1 MTSSQLT
8 DARTSLWNAIEHWT
22 ATSTWKRYKVET
34 DPNKT
39 LEMFPTGHQD
49 IPAVKI
55 LPATIK
61 FAWETQ
67 LYMQYDYVLNITV
80 WMHTLPQIEAAMQDL
95 WEAVIKCKPTGSNV
109 PYTRAALEKPP
120 EQLGVQFSLVGIGKE
135 NKLKAWSGVMTVGL
149 ITTNTPHS

>member
-1 MTSSQLT
+1 MPSSQLY
-8 DARTSLWNAIEHWT
+8 DARKSLWDAIENWN
-22 ATSTWKRYKVET
+22 ATSGWKRFKVET

-39 LEMFPTGHQD
+39 LEMFPTAYQD

-55 LPATIK
+55 LPANVK
-61 FAWETQ
+61 FEWETQ

-80 WMHTLPQIEAAMQDL
+80 WMYTLPLIEAAMQDL
-95 WEAVIKCKPTGSNV
+95 WEGIIRCCPDASTV

-120 EQLGVQFSLVGIGKE
+120 EQLGVQFNLVGIGKE
-135 NKLKAWSGVMTVGL
+135 SKLKAWSGVMTVGL